1 MGNKLFS
8 SRIVPLGEI
17 VLVRVESH
25 SGSILRPEMRDGK
38 IVGATKR
45 VLKENKGIV
54 VSVGPGV
61 FRDGVLV
68 PIDARVKPGATVIFA
83 GKLAYQPEDIAD
95 EMQEEGLYFVPE
107 SVIACVLL
115 PEGVRAPL
123 AAV

>member
-8 SRIVPLGEI
+8 SRVLPLGEI

-25 SGSILRPEMRDGK
+25 AGTVLRPVMDGGK
-38 IVGATKR
+38 IVGTTKR

-54 VSVGPGV
+54 VAVGPGV
-61 FRDGVLV
+61 YRDGVLV
-68 PIDARVKPGATVIFA
+68 PIDSRVRPGATVIFA
-83 GKLAYQPEDIAD
+83 GKLAYQPEDIQE
-95 EMQEEGLYFVPE
+95 EMQQEGLYFVPE

-115 PEGVRAPL
+115 PEGARAL